1 MQLGTYVAGVRQE
14 LAAAAAAGGADA
26 RELAVRLTG
35 PLDSAV
41 RLALLEALSAAA
53 HEISLDLAPGSV
65 HVRLEGRDPAFEVT
79 LPDDRWG
86 DEADPDSAAAP
97 PAPTALPAV
106 PAVPD
111 GEDDAMTRINLRLSE
126 HLKGRVEAAAGR
138 AGLSVNAWLV
148 RAAAAALDAGDG
160 GPAQPAGPGGPGA
173 PAGRRGRRVP
183 QGAEHITGWVR

>member
-14 LAAAAAAGGADA
+14 LTAAAAAGGADA
-26 RELAVRLTG
+26 RELAVRLTA

-53 HEISLDLAPGSV
+53 DEISLDLAPGSV

-86 DEADPDSAAAP
+86 DEADPASAP
-97 PAPTALPAV
+97 SAPTTLPAV

-126 HLKGRVEAAAGR
+126 HLKGRVEEAAGR
-138 AGLSVNAWLV
+138 AGLSVNAWLG

-160 GPAQPAGPGGPGA
+160 GPAQPAGPPGPGA
-173 PAGRRGRRVP
+173 TAGRRG
-183 QGAEHITGWVR
+183 